1 MKMNYNHYLPDTP
14 QRIEYLKSVIRGRP
28 CVILLSGPS
37 VTKFRQFSLKLK
49 DKDICYASVNDY
61 WIIEKTILYKLDKK
75 LDIVMRSAKE
85 CKVPSQPDFD
95 FLDRPTNNIFISER
109 AGYHELQM
117 PLSDFLIK
125 YGYKVFFF
133 VAERSEMMRYVPN
146 PQYPL
151 HFFAQAS
158 FAILMSILAIGGA
171 PLIIIFG
178 ADGGYI
184 RGRELYLNGWG
195 DSSLERLKY
204 DTWLFNNTW
213 PLLRKNL
220 IQTHKV
226 NPHILNASSRS
237 HYTAMKKVTIH
248 DAFNILTQESR
259 QEVG

>member
-1 MKMNYNHYLPDTP
+1 MNYNHYLPDTP

-37 VTKFRQFSLKLK
+37 VTKFRQLSLKLK

-61 WIIEKTILYKLDKK
+61 WVIEKTILNKLDKK
-75 LDIVMRSAKE
+75 LDIVIRSAKE

-95 FLDRPTNNIFISER
+95 FLNRPVNNVLLSER
-109 AGYHELQM
+109 AGYCESQM
-117 PLSDFLIK
+117 PLSEFLAK

-133 VAERSEMMRYVPN
+133 VAERSTIMRHVPS

-158 FAILMSILAIGGA
+158 FTILMSILAIGGS
-171 PLIIIFG
+171 PLIVIFG

-184 RGRELYLNGWG
+184 HGRELYLDGWV
-195 DSSLERLKY
+195 DSSLERLQY

-213 PLLRKNL
+213 PFLRKNL
-220 IQTHKV
+220 VQTHGV
-226 NPHILNASSRS
+226 NPRIINASPRS
-237 HYTAMKKVTIH
+237 HYTVMKKVGID

-259 QEVG
+259 QKVG